1 MGRAGRGLVGAEL
14 GMGGPG
20 WGMVRSPLLVL
31 GKSGKARF
39 QAQAKS
45 DCLVG
50 PVVPAQSFG
59 STRLERQ
66 VQTG

>member
-1 MGRAGRGLVGAEL
+1 MDGESREGGLVGAL
-14 GMGGPG
+14 GVGMEGPG
-20 WGMVRSPLLVL
+20 WGMVRSSLLVL
-31 GKSGKARF
+31 GKSRKARF

-59 STRLERQ
+59 SGR
-66 VQTG
+66 G